1 MIMAKTVLDKLPK
14 DCVEC
19 SYSYSD
25 YSDNWDEDENMFY
38 FCELLGEA
46 ADKKLC
52 PLVKVTVVPEVK
64 SV

>member
-1 MIMAKTVLDKLPK
+1 MIMAKTVLDKLPR

-25 YSDNWDEDENMFY
+25 YSDNWDEDENVVN
-38 FCELLGEA
+38 FCELLGEV

-52 PLVKVTVVPEVK
+52 PLVKVIMNPKVK
-64 SV
+64 